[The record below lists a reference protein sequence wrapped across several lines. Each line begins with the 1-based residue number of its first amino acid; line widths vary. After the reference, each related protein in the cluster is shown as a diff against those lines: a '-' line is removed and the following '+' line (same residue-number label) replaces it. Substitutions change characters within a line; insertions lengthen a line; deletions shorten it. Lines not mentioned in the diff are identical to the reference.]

1 MTTYVGKPLPRL
13 EDARFLRGEAKFT
26 ADLSLSGQAHAIVHR
41 STHAH
46 ATIRSIDT
54 DDARAVPGVL
64 AVLTAADLRAG
75 GMGEIPSLT
84 NELPLPPSNTDSGAF
99 ADASQYPLA
108 EDRVRYVGEPLAFI
122 VAESREAARDASE
135 LIDVDYDPLPAVTTI
150 DDALADDA
158 PQLWADRPGNRSLA
172 WDTGDAAAT
181 DAAFEAAAR
190 TVELT
195 VEYPREIVAFMEPRS
210 ALASYDMDTG
220 RFTLRTGCQSGHAL
234 KTGLAGV
241 VGVEEADIHVIVPDT
256 GGGFGARNVVYPEF
270 PLVMFAARQ
279 LGRPVAWT
287 AERSEAFLA
296 DSQARS
302 QRLTGALALDAEGN
316 FTAIRVRAQWWHGG
330 YLMPRSVMVIVA
342 WMAPMVCGPYRLP
355 TQHFALEGIFT
366 NTAPMAAYRGIAR
379 AEMTYL
385 LERLVDAAARETGID
400 RIELRR
406 RNLIDLQDMPWASP
420 TGAIYQP
427 ADFKRS
433 LELGLETIDQAS
445 FSARRAASKRNGLLR
460 GLGVVTYIENAGGA
474 LADYAE
480 VEVCGEKDRGVV
492 VHVGTQDFGMGHET
506 VYAQVI
512 ADVLGVTPETVHV
525 IDGDTDRIPTGFGA
539 HGSRSMRIGGGVV
552 HQASQVVVEAGRA
565 IAGELLEAAA
575 ADIEYRAGEYVISGT
590 DRSVGLFAVAAEA
603 ARRGEPLVARETFE
617 VPGSSYPN
625 GAHLC
630 EVEVDPETGA
640 ITLDR
645 YVIVSDPG
653 RVINP
658 MLAAGQLHGGLAQ
671 GIGQAALERVAYD
684 PASGQLLSGS
694 FMDFALPR
702 ADDMPDVTVAFNP
715 VEGDDNPLGVKGI
728 GEGPTTAS
736 PPTVVNAVLDALAPR
751 GVTHIDMPL
760 TPETVWRALQ
770 AASKI

>member
-26 ADLSLSGQAHAIVHR
+26 DDLSLDGQAFAIVHR
-41 STHAH
+41 SPHAH
-46 ATIRSIDT
+46 AVIKAINTE
-54 DDARAVPGVL
+54 DARAVPGVL

-84 NELPLPPSNTDSGAF
+84 SEVPLPPSNTDTGPF

-108 EDRVRYVGEPLAFI
+108 DDRVRYVGEPVAFI
-122 VAESREAARDASE
+122 VAETRDAARDASE
-135 LIDVDYDPLPAVTTI
+135 LIEVDYEPLPAVTTL
-150 DDALADDA
+150 DDALAEGA
-158 PQLWADRPGNRSLA
+158 PQIWVDGPGNRSLT
-172 WDTGDAAAT
+172 WDNGDAEKT
-181 DAAFEAAAR
+181 DAAFAHAAH

-195 VEYPREIVAFMEPRS
+195 VEYPREFIAFMEPRS
-210 ALASYDMDTG
+210 VLASFDDATG
-220 RFTLRTGCQSGHAL
+220 RFTVRVGCQSGHVQKIL
-234 KTGLAGV
+234 LARI
-241 VGVEEADIHVIVPDT
+241 VGVDADDIHVIVPET
-256 GGGFGARNVVYPEF
+256 GGGFGSRNVTYPEF
-270 PLVMFAARQ
+270 PMAMFAARA

-287 AERSEAFLA
+287 ADRSEAFLT

-302 QRLTGALALDAEGN
+302 QRLTGSLALDADGN
-316 FTAIRVRAQWWHGG
+316 FTAIRVLAQWWHGG
-330 YLMPRSVMVIVA
+330 YILPRSVAVMVA
-342 WMAPMVCGPYRLP
+342 WMAPMTCGPYCLP
-355 TQHFALEGIFT
+355 THHFTLEGIFT
-366 NTAPMAAYRGIAR
+366 NTAPMAAFRGVAR

-385 LERLVDAAARETGID
+385 IERLVDAAAKQTGVD

-406 RNLIDLQDMPWASP
+406 RNLIEKKDMPWHSP
-420 TGAIYQP
+420 TGAVYQP

-433 LELGLETIDQAS
+433 LEVGLETIDVAS
-445 FSARRAASKRNGLLR
+445 FSERRKTSEAKGLLR
-460 GLGVVTYIENAGGA
+460 GLGITTYIENAGGA
-474 LADYAE
+474 LSDYAE
-480 VEVCGEKDRGVV
+480 VEVCEDEAQGVV
-492 VHVGTQDFGMGHET
+492 VHVGTQDFGMGHAT

-525 IDGDTDRIPTGFGA
+525 NDGDTDRIPTGAGS

-552 HQASQVVVEAGRA
+552 HQASQVVVEAGRP
-565 IAGELLEAAA
+565 IAGELLEAAVT
-575 ADIEYRAGEYVISGT
+575 DIEFRDGEYVISGT
-590 DRSVGLFAVAAEA
+590 DRTVGLFAVAAEA
-603 ARRGEPLVARETFE
+603 ARRGQPLVARETFE
-617 VPGSSYPN
+617 VPGASYPN

-630 EVEVDPETGA
+630 EVEIDPETGA
-640 ITLDR
+640 VTLDR

-658 MLAAGQLHGGLAQ
+658 LLAAGQLHGGLAQ

-694 FMDFALPR
+694 FMDFAMPR

-736 PPTVVNAVLDALAPR
+736 PPTVVNAVLDALGPR
-751 GVTHIDMPL
+751 GVSHIDMPL
-760 TPETVWRALQ
+760 TPETVWRAI
-770 AASKI
+770 ARGSKS